1 MPVVLT
7 NNAATRLASSLT
19 ATATNLAVT
28 AGTGARF
35 PMSGGDNW
43 FPVTL
48 IKADGSMEIMRC
60 INRNG
65 DVLNVQRGMEGTA
78 AQSFSANDRVE
89 LRITNAVLS
98 EFAQTGRS
106 NYWPLRQIIP
116 GGIDSGAP
124 INLLNGSDDGPEL
137 AFTNPS
143 WQTNM
148 DVIGS
153 TFRIFT
159 SQNGANFRNAL
170 ELDFFTQQA
179 RVFGAA
185 LWNTANFN
193 PANYLPVNGKA
204 VDADRLDGL
213 DSTQFLRP
221 NFGNNAT
228 ERTYFRSGLLP
239 AIAAAT
245 NDDAS
250 LTISNGANPSASASI
265 QFHREGSHAA
275 YFGLDV
281 DNRWKVGGRS
291 MGQNS
296 YELWTEQ
303 NGPRRV
309 QEQMASFG
317 ADTTGQ
323 VCMMVNR
330 SGTTLGPNSTVAG
343 SQIRF
348 SGTTQGGTQAASGT
362 WRVLGLAINNEA
374 TCMMRIN

>member
-1 MPVVLT
+1 MPVVLS

-19 ATATNLAVT
+19 ATATSLAVT

-35 PMSGGDNW
+35 PQVGVGDF

-48 IKADGSMEIMRC
+48 IKADGSMEITRC
-60 INRNG
+60 VSRNG
-65 DVLNVQRGMEGTA
+65 DVLNIQRGQEGTA

-89 LRITNAVLS
+89 LRITNSVMA
-98 EFAQTGRS
+98 EFAQLSRS
-106 NYWPLRQIIP
+106 NGWPVRQLMQQ
-116 GGIDSGAP
+116 GIDVQ
-124 INLLNGSDDGPEL
+124 

-148 DVIGS
+148 DVLGS
-153 TFRIFT
+153 TLRIFS

-179 RVFGAA
+179 RVFGAT

-193 PANYLPVNGKA
+193 PANYLPANGKA
-204 VDADRLDGL
+204 VDANLLDGL
-213 DSTQFLRP
+213 DSTQYMRP
-221 NFGNNAT
+221 GTAMGT
-228 ERTYFRSGLLP
+228 ALTYFRSGGLP
-239 AIAAAT
+239 AIHAAS
-245 NDDAS
+245 DDTAS
-250 LTISNGANPSASASI
+250 LTISNAANPAASASI

-291 MGQNS
+291 MGQIS

-309 QEQMASFG
+309 QEHVTSFG
-317 ADTTGQ
+317 ADTVGQ
-323 VCMMVNR
+323 VCMMVNK
-330 SGTTLGPNSTVAG
+330 SGTVLTPNMNVAG

-348 SGTTQGGTQAASGT
+348 SGTTQGGDQPASGT
-362 WRVLGLAINNEA
+362 WRVLGRAIGNEA
-374 TCMMRIN
+374 TTMMRIN